1 MASDISHII
10 QSELIN
16 TIDSLLSMQ
25 SSVDNVSKQT
35 IDNLSDESYI
45 KIDTDLD
52 LNDSKCKL
60 QFYLPTL
67 IATQFEYYILGA
79 MGDVKASIDDETI
92 DACKEIIA
100 TVGGGISTT
109 VKAQGFDDLKNFS
122 FSLTETNIIQ
132 KADINDK
139 NLYQFDIKFTN
150 DDVNLLMQFD
160 DQTLQYIS
168 GISKGEVS
176 EEEEEVNVSTETVN
190 PNLDSLLSLLG
201 ENSSENLKLLFDV
214 RLKFSVR
221 LGRKTF
227 LLKDIVNWDVG
238 QIIELEQMVNEP
250 LDILINNNKIGVGE
264 AVIVEGRFGI
274 KVKYIGEDK

>member
-67 IATQFEYYILGA
+67 IAAQFEDYILGA